1 MLEVYGSHSGEHI
14 LELVLECLS
23 SYGLN
28 ANQIYCLTNDNVS
41 SILKSVQ
48 LLMATEEEEDDVEI
62 DFDEPA
68 TYKHKKEEENF
79 I

>member
-1 MLEVYGSHSGEHI
+1 MD
-14 LELVLECLS
+14 
-23 SYGLN
+23 
-28 ANQIYCLTNDNVS
+28 LTLIRSIALRMIVS

-68 TYKHKKEEENF
+68 TYKHEKEEENF